1 MQKLHWTPR
10 QFIEMDMKEKATV
23 IAFID
28 QRIEDEKKENAKLKA
43 KANSSR
49 GRRRR

>member
-28 QRIEDEKKENAKLKA
+28 QRIEDEKKENAKSA
-43 KANSSR
+43 TATSSPL
-49 GRRRR
+49 